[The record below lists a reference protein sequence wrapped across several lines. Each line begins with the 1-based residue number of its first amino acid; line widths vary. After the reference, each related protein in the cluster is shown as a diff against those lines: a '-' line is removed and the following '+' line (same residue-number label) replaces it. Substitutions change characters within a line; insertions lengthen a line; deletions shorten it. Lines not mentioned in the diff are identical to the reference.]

1 MRIKQCEIHQ
11 WTSRGGE
18 IKMSNLCPARYGFR
32 PKPMLIVCIF
42 SPIRFQS
49 NTFLYDKFH
58 RGKKK
63 KKMTTQ
69 PRRPYE
75 KFHSLWFFF
84 FFYWISQLRYIA
96 TDSSYWFSRPRPSSH
111 GIYPRRRRILTYTL
125 LATVIFSIQFYG
137 Y

>member
-1 MRIKQCEIHQ
+1 
-11 WTSRGGE
+11 
-18 IKMSNLCPARYGFR
+18 MSNLCPARYGFR

-84 FFYWISQLRYIA
+84 FFIGYLSFDILQRTRVIGFHDHAPPPTGYIRVE
-96 TDSSYWFSRPRPSSH
+96 DEFL
-111 GIYPRRRRILTYTL
+111 RILCWR
-125 LATVIFSIQFYG
+125 Q
-137 Y
+137 